1 MTEHVVSAAAP
12 HPAAKAKAPF
22 RRDIEG
28 LRAFALILVVTY
40 HAGVGLLPGSFIG
53 VDIFFVISGFLI
65 TGLLMAEANKTGTV
79 SLRTFYAR
87 RVRRL
92 LPAASVVIVATFIA
106 SKVLLPPLL
115 LTQVAKD
122 GLASAFNV
130 TNMWLAWIG
139 TDYLSDTTPSV
150 FQHYWSLAIEEQFYL
165 VWPVIFLLSVK
176 WARNRRRNVAIVL
189 SLLVAVSFVLCVW
202 LTGISRG
209 WAFFALPTRAWELG
223 VGGLL
228 ALAWPWVSRI
238 STQSKIVVSWAG
250 FALFIVGGLT
260 MNNSMAFPGWLAL
273 VPVIA
278 TAAVIVGDGE
288 ARGAAFL
295 LDRGPMRW
303 LGRISY
309 STYLWH
315 WPLMIIPAIVWDRP
329 LTLPEGLTLGV
340 LSVLLGW
347 LGYTLVEEPMRAL
360 PILVKRKSLNAVL
373 ALALVV
379 VTVVAGL
386 GVSRVPQ
393 LYGGGDAAVPTAA
406 DVASGTLFPSSVP
419 RNVTPTLE
427 ESLDDIPAVY
437 DDGCEAAYLDV
448 TSKGCVYGNVDSDS
462 VLVMFGDSRASQW
475 FPALEAYAVERD
487 MRLVAMTKSGCTP
500 ADVPIDAYQLNR
512 PFPECDQFRRNA
524 LAEIDNL
531 NPAMVVVSGYAAGY
545 RDLYAGSG
553 EFEADYVAGFGRV
566 VSALAGTTKVVTI
579 GDTPT
584 WTRAPAVCLSAHLDD
599 TASCTLDRRDA
610 VDPELD
616 SAMES
621 VSTASGSTFIDAAD
635 LLCSVDTCF
644 PLAGNEL
651 LYRDDRHIS
660 ETAAV
665 TLAPAVSAALDD
677 VRP

>member
-1 MTEHVVSAAAP
+1 MAKHAVTDAVLY
-12 HPAAKAKAPF
+12 PAAKPKVPF

-28 LRAFALILVVTY
+28 LRALALLLVVTY
-40 HAGVGLLPGSFIG
+40 HAGVGLLPGSYIG

-65 TGLLMAEANKTGTV
+65 TGLLMAEVTKTGSI

-92 LPAASVVIVATFIA
+92 LPAATVVIVATFIA
-106 SKVLLPPLL
+106 SKLLLPPLL

-176 WARNRRRNVAIVL
+176 WARNRRASVAIVL
-189 SLLVAVSFVLCVW
+189 GILVAASFLLCVW
-202 LTGISRG
+202 LTGVSRA

-238 STQSKIVVSWAG
+238 STRSKIAVSWAG
-250 FALFIVGGLT
+250 FALFIIGGLT
-260 MNNSMAFPGWLAL
+260 MNSSMAFPGWLAL

-278 TAAVIVGDGE
+278 TAAVIIGDGE
-288 ARGAAFL
+288 GRGAAFL

-315 WPLMIIPAIVWDRP
+315 WPLMIIPAIMWNRP
-329 LTLPEGLTLGV
+329 LTLPEGLALGV
-340 LSVLLGW
+340 LSVVLGW

-360 PILVKRKSLNAVL
+360 PVLVKRRSLNSVL
-373 ALALVV
+373 ALVLTVT
-379 VTVVAGL
+379 TVVAGL
-386 GVSRVPQ
+386 GLSRVPQ

-406 DVASGTLFPSSVP
+406 DVASGSLFPSSVP
-419 RNVTPTLE
+419 RNVTPSLE
-427 ESLDDIPAVY
+427 ASLDDIPAVY
-437 DDGCEAAYLDV
+437 GDGCEAQYLDV
-448 TSKGCVYGNVDSDS
+448 TSKECVYGDADSDS

-475 FPALEAYAVERD
+475 FPALEAYAVARG

-500 ADVPIDAYQLNR
+500 ADVPIDAYQLDR
-512 PFPECDQFRRNA
+512 PFPECDAFRRNA
-524 LAEIDNL
+524 LAEIEDMK
-531 NPAMVVVSGYAAGY
+531 PAMVVVSGYAAGY

-553 EFEADYVAGFGRV
+553 EFEVDYVSGFARVLSELAGFTEV
-566 VSALAGTTKVVTI
+566 VAI

-584 WTRAPAVCLSAHLDD
+584 WTRAPAVCLSANLDD

-610 VDPELD
+610 MDPELD

-621 VSTASGSTFIDAAD
+621 VTNESGSTFLDAAD
-635 LLCSVDTCF
+635 LLCSVDSCF

-660 ETAAV
+660 ATAAL
-665 TLAPAVSAALDD
+665 TLAPAVGAALDSAG
-677 VRP
+677 P